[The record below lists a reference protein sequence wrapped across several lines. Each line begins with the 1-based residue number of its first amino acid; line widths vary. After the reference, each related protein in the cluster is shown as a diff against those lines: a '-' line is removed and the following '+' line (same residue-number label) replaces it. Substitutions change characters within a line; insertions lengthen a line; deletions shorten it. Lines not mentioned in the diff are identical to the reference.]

1 MYMHETRQYKKMQNF
16 YDIGVDEMIPKY
28 NEMYKEVLTV
38 LDQYEEVKLIDLV
51 DEVSKLLNL
60 SEEDRN
66 ETLDNGQTI
75 IYYRV
80 GWTKTYLSKAG
91 LLETVKRG
99 VYKITSEGKK
109 VLASKVEITNNYL
122 MKYSSFADFVNPNKD
137 IVMPDI
143 MNEESNTPI
152 ENIDHSIKMISSRLS
167 DDLLE
172 VILSKEPSF
181 FERLVLDLLS
191 RMGYAFDDASVI
203 STKYTNDEGI
213 DGIIKED
220 KFGFNNIYI
229 QAKRWSGTVGRPEI
243 QKFLGAVAGQGGS
256 KGLFITTSTFTKDAI
271 EFAKKQLQV
280 KLILVDGQQLTK
292 LMMDYNLGV
301 SVYKS
306 YEIKKID
313 MDYFNGEMI

>member
-1 MYMHETRQYKKMQNF
+1 MHETRQYKKMQNF
-16 YDIGVDEMIPKY
+16 YDIGVDEMISKY

-137 IVMPDI
+137 IVMQDI

-271 EFAKKQLQV
+271 EFAKKQ
-280 KLILVDGQQLTK
+280 
-292 LMMDYNLGV
+292 
-301 SVYKS
+301 
-306 YEIKKID
+306 
-313 MDYFNGEMI
+313 

>member
-16 YDIGVDEMIPKY
+16 YDIGVDEMISKY

-137 IVMPDI
+137 IVMQDI

-271 EFAKKQLQV
+271 EFAKKQ
-280 KLILVDGQQLTK
+280 
-292 LMMDYNLGV
+292 
-301 SVYKS
+301 
-306 YEIKKID
+306 
-313 MDYFNGEMI
+313 

>member
-1 MYMHETRQYKKMQNF
+1 
-16 YDIGVDEMIPKY
+16 MIPKY
-28 NEMYKEVLTV
+28 NEMYKEVLMV

-137 IVMPDI
+137 IVMQDI